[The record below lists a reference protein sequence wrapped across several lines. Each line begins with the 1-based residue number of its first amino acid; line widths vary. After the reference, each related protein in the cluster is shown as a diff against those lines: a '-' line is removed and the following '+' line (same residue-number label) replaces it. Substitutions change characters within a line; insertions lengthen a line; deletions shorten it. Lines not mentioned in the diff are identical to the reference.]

1 MYLWCAHK
9 SKCSRMLKS
18 HVFMGMIRNSGA
30 EGDLYQPI
38 YADRIVHAIS
48 MCTSC
53 ARMHVGPL
61 CTPWPS
67 RINVRQLRKEC
78 IGNWHSTLWLY
89 HVEPKIISSLSNLS
103 NPREIKTQLL
113 KQARFFTCACG
124 AHAMF
129 VGWWTWRQHPMGG
142 TLWLREWPCTSVTQ
156 GTRRNCLKPP
166 PKQRQS
172 LSVGCIS
179 YISSAFFSLDPCFP
193 GVLRC
198 TCYQFVTLKSW
209 HHMRMGPISAW
220 SRPHSP
226 MLDMV
231 GPQWRWHWEF

>member
-1 MYLWCAHK
+1 MSAYICGPNSARNL
-9 SKCSRMLKS
+9 
-18 HVFMGMIRNSGA
+18 HVHI
-30 EGDLYQPI
+30 
-38 YADRIVHAIS
+38 
-48 MCTSC
+48 MCTNAC
-53 ARMHVGPL
+53 MLVH
-61 CTPWPS
+61 CFTPWPS
-67 RINVRQLRKEC
+67 RINVRQLRKDC

-89 HVEPKIISSLSNLS
+89 HVEPKITSSLSNLN
-103 NPREIKTQLL
+103 NPPEIKAQLL
-113 KQARFFTCACG
+113 KQARCFTCACG

-172 LSVGCIS
+172 LSVGCMIS

-198 TCYQFVTLKSW
+198 TCYQFVTPQILTPHEDGPHFGMVAPTFANVRHGWPSMEVALGILKW
-209 HHMRMGPISAW
+209 HGEWKKKS
-220 SRPHSP
+220 
-226 MLDMV
+226 
-231 GPQWRWHWEF
+231 QC